1 MTGSDS
7 VSIALDAMGGDS
19 GPESVIRGADLVLSG
34 EIPCERKLHLS
45 IYGKG
50 EAVVPVL
57 GRYKR
62 VEKNSVFIDVPDAVL
77 SDDRPSFA
85 LRHRRRSSMWC
96 AVEDVRKGV
105 VSAAISPGNTGALM
119 AMSRYLLGTLHG
131 VDRPAI
137 AAVLPSR
144 GRSFVILDLG
154 ANVECG
160 PGALLQFA
168 IMGRALA
175 RTVMGREHPKIGLLN
190 VGGEETKGTHA
201 VKEAFALMRNS
212 EPGMNF
218 HGYVEAGDAFRGL
231 VDVVVTDG
239 FSGNILLKTCEA
251 VADLSCFMLQ
261 KAVRSYFLGKVAMY
275 IFGPGLRQHTAGTDT
290 RSYNGAILLGLNG
303 VVVKSHGSA
312 DGRAFGYA
320 IKNAVC
326 SVSQNIISRIASEMR
341 EI

>member
-1 MTGSDS
+1 MTSSDS
-7 VSIALDAMGGDS
+7 VSIALDAMGGDL
-19 GPESVIRGADLVLSG
+19 GPEAVIKGADLVLSE

-45 IYGKG
+45 IYGKKD
-50 EAVVPVL
+50 AVMPVL
-57 GRYKR
+57 GKYKR

-96 AVEDVRKGV
+96 AVEDVKKGV

-119 AMSRYLLGTLHG
+119 AMSKYLLGTLHG

-137 AAVLPSR
+137 AKVLPSR
-144 GRSFVILDLG
+144 GQSFVILDLG

-160 PGALLQFA
+160 PDTLLQFA

-175 RTVMGREHPKIGLLN
+175 RAVLGRENPKVGLLN
-190 VGGEETKGTHA
+190 VGGEETKGTSA
-201 VKEAFALMRNS
+201 VKEAFALMRNA

-218 HGYVEAGDAFRGL
+218 HGYVEAGDAFGGV

-261 KAVRSYFLGKVAMY
+261 KAMRSYLLGKIAIC
-275 IFGPGLRQHTAGTDT
+275 IFGPGLKKHTVDTDA
-290 RSYNGAILLGLNG
+290 RSYNGAVLLGLNG

-326 SVSQNIISRIASEMR
+326 SISQNIISRIASEMQ